1 MLLQGSFKLT
11 ETKYIGDK
19 GMVSRNENRMHPSC
33 DSCGMNPDE
42 TSRDRFLVPKRSFG
56 GYYDRP
62 KLIGL
67 YFA

>member
-1 MLLQGSFKLT
+1 MVVQGSFKLT

-42 TSRDRFLVPKRSFG
+42 TSRDRFHVFSFG
-56 GYYDRP
+56 E
-62 KLIGL
+62 
-67 YFA
+67 FE